1 MFIIEYQSLELS
13 MKHLN
18 KQSIIGLIVAA
29 IGMCPVTSLADSG
42 SSTTGSPSVAVDL
55 DFRVVIPGI
64 LRFRVGTDTA
74 GTVDEVLFEPAAADV
89 GTGGDVTATTNGTVT
104 VSIFSNAGLI
114 TITPTNDTGASEGLT
129 NAEGDDIPYSEI
141 LVGESEP
148 AFANPTLSN
157 TGGAPDATTP
167 TPTSGNNKVT
177 SYPTATWTFEYDN
190 AAAYPVGE
198 YTGTVTYTA
207 TTP

>member
-1 MFIIEYQSLELS
+1 

-18 KQSIIGLIVAA
+18 KQSIIGLIVAT
-29 IGMCPVTSLADSG
+29 IGMGPVTSLADSG

-64 LRFRVGTDTA
+64 MRFRVGTDTT

-89 GTGGDVTATTNGTVT
+89 GNGGDVTATTNGTVT

-114 TITPTNDTGASEGLT
+114 TITPTNDGGGDGL
-129 NAEGDDIPYSEI
+129 NNGDPLENIPYSEI
-141 LVGESEP
+141 LVSESNA

-157 TGGAPDATTP
+157 TGGAPDATMP
-167 TPTSGNNKVT
+167 SPTSGNNKVT
-177 SYPTATWTFEYDN
+177 SYPTETWSYLYDN
-190 AAAYPVGE
+190 AAAYPVGT

>member
-1 MFIIEYQSLELS
+1 

-29 IGMCPVTSLADSG
+29 IGMGPVTSLADSG
-42 SSTTGSPSVAVDL
+42 SSTAGSPSVAVDL

-64 LRFRVGTDTA
+64 MRFRVGTDTT
-74 GTVDEVLFEPAAADV
+74 GTADEVLFEPAAADV
-89 GTGGDVTATTNGTVT
+89 GNGGDVTATNNGTVT

-114 TITPTNDTGASEGLT
+114 TITPTNDGLGNGLNNGT
-129 NAEGDDIPYSEI
+129 VGENIPYSEI
-141 LVGESEP
+141 LVSESEP

-157 TGGAPDATTP
+157 AGGPPDATTP

-177 SYPTATWTFEYDN
+177 KYDNESWTFKYDN
-190 AAAYPVGE
+190 TTDYPVGT